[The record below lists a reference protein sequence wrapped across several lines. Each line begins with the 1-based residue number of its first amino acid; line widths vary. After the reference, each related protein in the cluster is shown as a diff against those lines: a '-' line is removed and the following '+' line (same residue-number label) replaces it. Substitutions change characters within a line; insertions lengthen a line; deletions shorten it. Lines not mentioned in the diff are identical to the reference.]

1 MGQGNGS
8 ASGEP
13 TSHRLESDNLHTGEH
28 LPAHWRAP
36 GPSIILYIVINIMLP
51 IKEKKLAYKHPK
63 LAESTSKQAAK
74 FFLHP
79 KIEML
84 WIEKAA
90 QLGLPALMVGML
102 LHFRSVWCGKD
113 SVTLPK
119 ELLDKFQISRG
130 VKQRALKRL
139 EEAGLVSIVQ
149 ETGCS
154 PVVTLSRV

>member
-1 MGQGNGS
+1 MGQGNRS
-8 ASGEP
+8 ASREP
-13 TSHRLESDNLHTGEH
+13 TYHGLESDNLHTGEH

-36 GPSIILYIVINIMLP
+36 GPSIILYIVISIMLP
-51 IKEKKLAYKHPK
+51 IEEKRLVYKHPR

-90 QLGLPALMVGML
+90 QLGIQALMVGML

-119 ELLDKFQISRG
+119 ELLDKFRISRG
-130 VKQRALKRL
+130 VKQRALKSL

-149 ETGCS
+149 ETGHS
-154 PVVTLSRV
+154 PVVTLRKV

>member
-1 MGQGNGS
+1 MGQGNRS
-8 ASGEP
+8 ASREP
-13 TSHRLESDNLHTGEH
+13 TYHGLESDNLHTGEH

-36 GPSIILYIVINIMLP
+36 GPSIILYIVISIMLP
-51 IKEKKLAYKHPK
+51 IEEKRLVYKHPR

-90 QLGLPALMVGML
+90 QLGLPVLMVGIL

-130 VKQRALKRL
+130 VKQRALRSL
-139 EEAGLVSIVQ
+139 EEAGLVSIAQ
-149 ETGCS
+149 ETGHS
-154 PVVTLSRV
+154 PVVTLRKV

>member
-8 ASGEP
+8 ASREP
-13 TSHRLESDNLHTGEH
+13 TSHGLELDNLHTGEH

-36 GPSIILYIVINIMLP
+36 GPSIILFIVINIMLP
-51 IKEKKLAYKHPK
+51 IEEKKLAYKHPK

-90 QLGLPALMVGML
+90 QLGLPALMVGIL
-102 LHFRSVWCGKD
+102 LHFRAVWCGRD

-119 ELLDKFQISRG
+119 ELLDKFHISRG
-130 VKQRALKRL
+130 VKQRTLKSL

-149 ETGCS
+149 ETGHS
-154 PVVTLSRV
+154 PLITLRKV

>member
-1 MGQGNGS
+1 MGQGNRS
-8 ASGEP
+8 ASREP
-13 TSHRLESDNLHTGEH
+13 TYHGLESDNLHTGEH

-36 GPSIILYIVINIMLP
+36 GPSIILYLVINIMLP
-51 IKEKKLAYKHPK
+51 IEEKRLAFKHPK
-63 LAESTSKQAAK
+63 LAEITSKQAAK

-84 WIEKAA
+84 WVEKAA
-90 QLGLPALMVGML
+90 QLGLPALMVGIL

-119 ELLDKFQISRG
+119 ELLDKFNISRG

-149 ETGCS
+149 ETGHS
-154 PVVTLSRV
+154 PLIPLRKE